1 MFLNKSDLGIST
13 AGKQILIIRIK
24 YFLKIDIIFYIT
36 DQIKVFKGMVENR
49 TLPYLKLRSQSL

>member
-1 MFLNKSDLGIST
+1 MFLNKSDLRIST